1 MKKTTMTI
9 VMVMV
14 AIITCLSGSFTV
26 NAAETIYNISEN
38 RSNVV
43 AVKEVKVDV
52 NDENAFYD
60 VNGDDYIDPSDVDKM
75 REILLREENSGY
87 HVKDLVC
94 LERFL
99 QEEALKKEI
108 SVPEFGIKASA
119 LDPNNKLDC
128 DSVLDIIQNGTVSVK
143 ENNKGWVVASES
155 KKRLAVLFFDELS
168 PMCGD
173 DDIFASFE
181 FDGREY
187 YVWIGENQFRLS
199 RNLTSPIVCYEAS
212 ELLATDENIERIKKA
227 VENADRITVDSNESG
242 IRVTCVGRDN
252 SGITELIFEYWTQIG
267 EDGKYISIPP
277 AEEIRPFEIK
287 APEEGLWPMF
297 EIDGQKYVIWFDY
310 NASPFYLTKYHH

>member
-1 MKKTTMTI
+1 MKNATMTI
-9 VMVMV
+9 VMVV
-14 AIITCLSGSFTV
+14 VVIITCLSGSFNV

-43 AVKEVKVDV
+43 AVEEVKVDV

-99 QEEALKKEI
+99 REEALKKEI

-119 LDPNNKLDC
+119 LNPNNKLDC
-128 DSVLDIIQNGTVSVK
+128 DSVLDIIENGTVSVK
-143 ENNKGWVVASES
+143 EKNKGWVVSS
-155 KKRLAVLFFDELS
+155 KSKERLGFLFFDELS
-168 PMCGD
+168 TMNGE

-187 YVWIGENQFRLS
+187 YVWIGENQFHLS
-199 RNLTSPIVCYEAS
+199 RNLTSPIVCYKAS
-212 ELLATDENIERIKKA
+212 ELLATDENIDIIKKA

-267 EDGKYISIPP
+267 EEGKYIYLPP
-277 AEEIRPFEIK
+277 EEAIMPFEVK

-297 EIDGQKYVIWFDY
+297 EVDGQKYVIWFDY
-310 NASPFYLTKYHH
+310 NASQFYLTKFH